1 MPIGLWRVA
10 NVLDNAV
17 FYREVA
23 FPVLRGAA
31 TYILSRGTCE
41 SRDHCSPKCPGKRGV
56 YVERPNRLSAVVL
69 PGTRRGGAKTFE
81 LLDWSTDQA
90 AYQTIDNPQVQSVSG
105 SNGPDGP
112 GHLATRSA

>member
-41 SRDHCSPKCPGKRGV
+41 SRDHCGTKCPRQ
-56 YVERPNRLSAVVL
+56 
-69 PGTRRGGAKTFE
+69 TRR
-81 LLDWSTDQA
+81 L
-90 AYQTIDNPQVQSVSG
+90 
-105 SNGPDGP
+105 
-112 GHLATRSA
+112 R

>member
-41 SRDHCSPKCPGKRGV
+41 SRDHC
-56 YVERPNRLSAVVL
+56 
-69 PGTRRGGAKTFE
+69 GTRFLAAPS
-81 LLDWSTDQA
+81 LVLDR
-90 AYQTIDNPQVQSVSG
+90 
-105 SNGPDGP
+105 PD
-112 GHLATRSA
+112 SW

>member
-41 SRDHCSPKCPGKRGV
+41 S
-56 YVERPNRLSAVVL
+56 
-69 PGTRRGGAKTFE
+69 
-81 LLDWSTDQA
+81 
-90 AYQTIDNPQVQSVSG
+90 
-105 SNGPDGP
+105 
-112 GHLATRSA
+112 